1 MTPVDE
7 LLCGRYRIDR
17 RIGQGGMADVF
28 RAVDTDDGR
37 AVAVKLVRSADP
49 ELARRFAQEAKALAR
64 LVHPGMVR
72 LLDAGV
78 HDEQA
83 FLVMELVEG
92 PTLAARLRRGPLSP
106 RRTAMLGG
114 TLAGAL
120 AYVHAQGIVHRDVK
134 PANVL
139 LGPGSRVRLAD
150 FGIARLA
157 GTSSLTATG
166 TTLGTAGYMAPE
178 QLEHHDV
185 GPAADVW
192 SLGMILLECLTG
204 RRVYQGSPTEVVARR
219 LAGPV
224 PVPDDLP
231 APWRMLL
238 EGMLAHD
245 PRSRLSA
252 EHVGTLLGAAPFGE
266 PWDPAA
272 PSAWPTAVLEAVTGG
287 EQGDL
292 RPAGDPAPTQ
302 AAPAP
307 TQAAPAPTQAAPAPT
322 QAAPGPPPSTTTAP
336 RWWRRHPARRR
347 VAPPAPEAGGG
358 PCGPWPWWSS
368 WQRRRGWPTGRWP
381 EGAARPPAGP
391 TTPPPRP
398 RPGRPRPPRRPP
410 PPHHRPPCPP
420 PARLP
425 PRSVRDAEAAVS
437 AGTLTSQ
444 ASKTLL
450 DELNQTV
457 SAASDGSSG
466 QASAGIAAMDGSVAD
481 DVRSGAVTAAE
492 ASTLV
497 ADVARLAGALGVST
511 STATT
516 SPPSTGDTGT
526 GNTGTGTTGSGTGNT
541 GSGNTGSGNT
551 GTGGHGGR

>member
-64 LVHPGMVR
+64 LEHPGMVR

-78 HDEQA
+78 HAEQA
-83 FLVMELVEG
+83 FLVMELVDG
-92 PTLAARLRRGPLSP
+92 PTLAARLRRGALSP
-106 RRTAMLGG
+106 LRTATLGR
-114 TLAGAL
+114 TLAEAL

-224 PVPDDLP
+224 PVPDELP
-231 APWRMLL
+231 VQWRVLL
-238 EGMLAHD
+238 DGMLAHD
-245 PRSRLSA
+245 PRARLSA
-252 EHVGTLLGAAPFGE
+252 EHVGTLLAAAPFGE
-266 PWDPAA
+266 PWDLPAPA
-272 PSAWPTAVLEAVTGG
+272 TTSTAVLGAVSGGGPGAVRPVDQPVSSAGAPRTAALDHTGTMV
-287 EQGDL
+287 
-292 RPAGDPAPTQ
+292 APT
-302 AAPAP
+302 
-307 TQAAPAPTQAAPAPT
+307 
-322 QAAPGPPPSTTTAP
+322 PGPPNGGATRTRRRRRAAWAAAVVVVAAAGVAAWALAGGHSPTAGRTHVTTTTTARATSTTAPSTTTTP
-336 RWWRRHPARRR
+336 
-347 VAPPAPEAGGG
+347 
-358 PCGPWPWWSS
+358 
-368 WQRRRGWPTGRWP
+368 
-381 EGAARPPAGP
+381 P
-391 TTPPPRP
+391 TTVPTT
-398 RPGRPRPPRRPP
+398 GT
-410 PPHHRPPCPP
+410 
-420 PARLP
+420 AAAAL
-425 PRSVRDAEAAVS
+425 VDDAEAAVS

-450 DELNQTV
+450 DELSQTLSGG
-457 SAASDGSSG
+457 SAGEM
-466 QASAGIAAMDGSVAD
+466 SAGIAAMDGSVAE
-481 DVRSGAVTAAE
+481 DVRSGAVTPVE

-516 SPPSTGDTGT
+516 SPPSTGNTGT
-526 GNTGTGTTGSGTGNT
+526 GNTGTGTTGTSAGNTGTGNT
-541 GSGNTGSGNT
+541 GN
-551 GTGGHGGR
+551 GGHGGR

>member
-64 LVHPGMVR
+64 LAHPGMVR

-272 PSAWPTAVLEAVTGG
+272 PSARPTAVLEAVTGG

-292 RPAGDPAPTQ
+292 RPAGDPRPDAGGPRPDAGGPRPAALDDHSATMV
-302 AAPAP
+302 APAP
-307 TQAAPAPTQAAPAPT
+307 RPPEGGATRSGGRRRAMWAMAVVVVMAAAAGVADWALAGGRGPTAGRTHDTTTTTAARAT
-322 QAAPGPPPSTTTAP
+322 STTAPSTTTTP
-336 RWWRRHPARRR
+336 
-347 VAPPAPEAGGG
+347 
-358 PCGPWPWWSS
+358 
-368 WQRRRGWPTGRWP
+368 
-381 EGAARPPAGP
+381 P
-391 TTPPPRP
+391 TTVPTTST
-398 RPGRPRPPRRPP
+398 
-410 PPHHRPPCPP
+410 
-420 PARLP
+420 AAAAL
-425 PRSVRDAEAAVS
+425 VRDAEAAVS

-541 GSGNTGSGNT
+541 GSGNTG
-551 GTGGHGGR
+551 TGGHGGR